1 MPAAAVDKVFEHL
14 HATHDALARVVGRR
28 QPSPAGTDPAE
39 GDLPES
45 GKQLQAAVLHYD
57 TLAARAPAAY
67 QADAARH
74 GIRSEA
80 ALRLTE
86 ELQGVLPGFGP
97 TTQGQ
102 LQEELERQAAALEE
116 DFRQLRALLAADRK
130 RAIKDFWR
138 RHAPDIAQ
146 RWKAV
151 RGAIEVEAPGP
162 SGLWNV
168 RLPNTQTLLTEA
180 HDVMFAVRAFWR
192 ELYDKRPVDLPG
204 FQAVLGRHVP
214 RVPEGAWTQVQQYS
228 MHNLKSALDKADGK
242 APGPNH
248 VEARFIKALPAP
260 VQWLLVHSYRAILRG
275 APPPMHWRDAHI
287 WLSPKVPG
295 SARLDDYRPIALGQ
309 LDMKLLTGPLT
320 QRITEVLTRH
330 GVGSDWQ
337 QGALPG
343 SNTGPP
349 LFMAQRQ
356 LQRGRPNYVFSFDAR
371 KAFDTAP
378 HGALHLILRHLSVPP
393 DVIDLLLF
401 LHTCARLRIVTAHGL
416 TQPVYMLRGVRQGNP
431 ESPLLYALLL
441 EPLLRAQG
449 HRLRP
454 QGGAEH
460 GLIQAYIDDLLVV
473 AHTLQHFVEGVE
485 AVAAYLGM
493 MGMELNPRKC
503 AMATTEGV
511 PGLQL
516 RLCPHLENPW
526 YWVPAADS
534 VPYLG
539 LQLQP
544 DGEFSLQR
552 KHRLRLAAVHH
563 WCLNTLAPPKV
574 VQDIILAILGGVT
587 QYVAPFIADDSDTVR
602 HLDHIMVQVAK
613 DRARYAFDASRDS
626 LQDDRTLGLTR
637 VPTRCQQAAVALVG
651 TLVHH
656 RATSLRAE
664 VTKLFWEIASAHG
677 ICPEVH
683 YPVPEFATLAGGDW
697 VHRIPRALAALG
709 VGMYNPIARPRVAHV
724 QLQSPPGK
732 IVTLRTAKLRHRDKW
747 RLTVP
752 HTTPWHGHHGPRH
765 PFPDNDDPWP
775 TAVRECLNQCAD
787 EHLHYCRR
795 EQEPTNQ
802 PGWRDALAH
811 LFHTTGTRDPRLR
824 LVHPTRANQDAH
836 TGRRVTPD
844 GLHLH
849 VGGYRRR
856 DSLSPPTRGAAYH
869 PPAALMY
876 ILRDV
881 LAESEHQEPNAD
893 VAWPEPLRLRPHA
906 PTPLWLVTTD
916 DQCTQATGQAQL
928 RAEWVIVQ
936 VGAGQ
941 PEPRGLPR
949 GTALLV
955 ATGVPHDPHMA
966 VHALEDHPEDTGHL
980 VVHQRGGPAWL
991 KEHVTALRSWA
1002 STVAGAE
1009 IRLHDHPAIS
1019 PGDTRALSV
1028 DQLTPSHPDVRWHS
1042 ADLNAGWL
1050 SPTGYYWIPEAWGHT
1065 SSDAS
1070 GGGPCKHATSVA
1082 LAADLTRTWAV
1093 AISGTVPDGEGM
1105 AASLPLHYGAHR
1117 PWVHTVDAEVI
1128 LHLLRHADRE
1138 RTTGVPAGAAKVVN
1152 QMPLRW
1158 LRDGLCA
1165 RGQHAGHPFWYV
1177 RATSHHSDALLHKAD
1192 WAASQDTVLQNTPPD
1207 PGHAQLIVAGRDGHL
1222 DLRPPTM
1229 RVLGEVAQRA
1239 QTDHA
1244 LTHRGHTPLGA
1255 AHATAYVHARDLT
1268 AAATNRRAL
1277 RARDGHTP
1285 VQRRLRVRKERLSGV
1300 AIVPQPCLFCGGP
1313 EETPVHM
1320 HVGCTHSRPLWPH
1333 YCQAVHEAARHL
1345 PPGDKALWVASW
1357 RSAGAT
1363 WTEVFCSGLVP
1374 EDAEAQLRA
1383 ITRYDPPGG
1392 TSVVDFLHH
1401 MLRLGDFAWELR
1413 NHRLE
1418 QLLRE
1423 PQSAAARAHR
1433 WLTAAE
1439 GDHPPP
1445 PPRPDKD
1452 FVASLR
1458 VVNGTLE
1465 CPPQESPHPYQDLPG
1480 GFSRHL
1486 QDALFPPWI
1495 IGRGSMTAWEA
1506 RIVGEEWAREWSRW
1520 CAATRAPETPAQQY
1534 AAIPLR
1540 WWGPDTR
1547 PRPTMIRGAGPDHP
1561 WDAATGE
1568 WLQAAPGPQT
1578 GWTGELSSLVRTPV
1592 PPRIVL
1598 HAANVLRAT
1607 EIRTWGH
1614 AAATVWWHPP
1624 EDGATQ
1630 LTVAHFKA
1638 GGPVYDDALS
1648 RLGDTQGPLL
1658 LMLPPGIAAALRQE
1672 LDGCEGLRVGWEAVA
1687 DGTLLA
1693 LLHRD
1698 TANGCQ
1704 WDALTPHLTGRHVYM
1719 AHPPPRGT
1727 PARRGTTSS
1736 PPSTTTESSP
1746 ATRGRRSSGRRLA
1759 RTTGAASTPAC
1770 WRSGTPSDRGGTT
1783 SGSAISTLGRR
1794 PPTSHTPA
1802 DSAENVTRCP
1812 PQHRQAPTG
1821 ARGAPR

>member
-1 MPAAAVDKVFEHL
+1 M
-14 HATHDALARVVGRR
+14 
-28 QPSPAGTDPAE
+28 
-39 GDLPES
+39 
-45 GKQLQAAVLHYD
+45 
-57 TLAARAPAAY
+57 
-67 QADAARH
+67 
-74 GIRSEA
+74 
-80 ALRLTE
+80 
-86 ELQGVLPGFGP
+86 
-97 TTQGQ
+97 
-102 LQEELERQAAALEE
+102 
-116 DFRQLRALLAADRK
+116 
-130 RAIKDFWR
+130 
-138 RHAPDIAQ
+138 
-146 RWKAV
+146 
-151 RGAIEVEAPGP
+151 
-162 SGLWNV
+162 
-168 RLPNTQTLLTEA
+168 
-180 HDVMFAVRAFWR
+180 
-192 ELYDKRPVDLPG
+192 
-204 FQAVLGRHVP
+204 
-214 RVPEGAWTQVQQYS
+214 
-228 MHNLKSALDKADGK
+228 
-242 APGPNH
+242 
-248 VEARFIKALPAP
+248 
-260 VQWLLVHSYRAILRG
+260 
-275 APPPMHWRDAHI
+275 
-287 WLSPKVPG
+287 
-295 SARLDDYRPIALGQ
+295 
-309 LDMKLLTGPLT
+309 
-320 QRITEVLTRH
+320 
-330 GVGSDWQ
+330 
-337 QGALPG
+337 
-343 SNTGPP
+343 
-349 LFMAQRQ
+349 
-356 LQRGRPNYVFSFDAR
+356 
-371 KAFDTAP
+371 
-378 HGALHLILRHLSVPP
+378 
-393 DVIDLLLF
+393 
-401 LHTCARLRIVTAHGL
+401 
-416 TQPVYMLRGVRQGNP
+416 
-431 ESPLLYALLL
+431 
-441 EPLLRAQG
+441 
-449 HRLRP
+449 
-454 QGGAEH
+454 
-460 GLIQAYIDDLLVV
+460 
-473 AHTLQHFVEGVE
+473 
-485 AVAAYLGM
+485 
-493 MGMELNPRKC
+493 
-503 AMATTEGV
+503 
-511 PGLQL
+511 
-516 RLCPHLENPW
+516 
-526 YWVPAADS
+526 
-534 VPYLG
+534 
-539 LQLQP
+539 
-544 DGEFSLQR
+544 
-552 KHRLRLAAVHH
+552 
-563 WCLNTLAPPKV
+563 
-574 VQDIILAILGGVT
+574 
-587 QYVAPFIADDSDTVR
+587 
-602 HLDHIMVQVAK
+602 
-613 DRARYAFDASRDS
+613 
-626 LQDDRTLGLTR
+626 
-637 VPTRCQQAAVALVG
+637 
-651 TLVHH
+651 
-656 RATSLRAE
+656 
-664 VTKLFWEIASAHG
+664 FWEIAGAHG

-697 VHRIPRALAALG
+697 VQRIPRALAALG
-709 VGMYNPIARPRVAHV
+709 VGMYNPIECPRAAHV

-732 IVTLRTAKLRHRDKW
+732 IVTLRTAKLRHRDTC

-752 HTTPWHGHHGPRH
+752 HATPWHGHHGPRH

-775 TAVRECLNQCAD
+775 TAVRECLDQCAD
-787 EHLHYCRR
+787 EHLHYCRH
-795 EQEPTNQ
+795 EQGPTNH

-824 LVHPTRANQDAH
+824 LVHPTRAKQDAH
-836 TGRRVTPD
+836 TGPRVTPD

-856 DSLSPPTRGAAYH
+856 NGLSPPTQGAAYH

-893 VAWPEPLRLRPHA
+893 VAWPEPLRPRPHA
-906 PTPLWLVTTD
+906 PMPLWLVTTD
-916 DQCTQATGQAQL
+916 DQCTQAAGQAQL

-966 VHALEDHPEDTGHL
+966 VHALEDRPEDTGHL

-1019 PGDTRALSV
+1019 PGDTRALSM
-1028 DQLTPSHPDVRWHS
+1028 DQLTHSHPDVRWHS
-1042 ADLNAGWL
+1042 TDLNAGWL

-1093 AISGTVPDGEGM
+1093 AISGTVPDGEGV

-1152 QMPLRW
+1152 QMRLRW
-1158 LRDGLCA
+1158 LRDGLRA

-1320 HVGCTHSRPLWPH
+1320 HVGCTHSRLLWPH
-1333 YCQAVHEAARHL
+1333 YRQAVHEAARHL

-1392 TSVVDFLHH
+1392 TSVDDFLHH

-1418 QLLRE
+1418 QLLHD
-1423 PQSAAARAHR
+1423 PLSAAARAHR

-1465 CPPQESPHPYQDLPG
+1465 CPPQEGPHPYQDLPG

-1506 RIVGEEWAREWSRW
+1506 RIVGEEWAREWDRW
-1520 CAATRAPETPAQQY
+1520 CAATRAPETPAQRY

-1540 WWGPDTR
+1540 GWGPDTR
-1547 PRPTMIRGAGPDHP
+1547 PRPTMVRGAGPDHP

-1578 GWTGELSSLVRTPV
+1578 GWTGDVSSLVKTPV

-1598 HAANVLRAT
+1598 HTANVLRAT

-1614 AAATVWWHPP
+1614 AAATVRWQPP

-1658 LMLPPGIAAALRQE
+1658 LMLPTGIAAALRQE

-1704 WDALTPHLTGRHVYM
+1704 WDTLTPHLTGRHVYM
-1719 AHPPPRGT
+1719 ASPPQGHPRPSWDDLIAAFHDHGILPGDTWQEVQRKTLGKDYRRRVR
-1727 PARRGTTSS
+1727 ARLLEIRDSLRQRWDDLWLRHLDPWS
-1736 PPSTTTESSP
+1736 PPSHLPHTCRLCGECDTVSSATAAGANRCERCTQVAACPWPEPPAGPRRRTEEE
-1746 ATRGRRSSGRRLA
+1746 ALRRRIEGA
-1759 RTTGAASTPAC
+1759 RTPSHEQAGPAGAALL
-1770 WRSGTPSDRGGTT
+1770 WIHVHLRD
-1783 SGSAISTLGRR
+1783 
-1794 PPTSHTPA
+1794 PTSIAHL
-1802 DSAENVTRCP
+1802 SHVF
-1812 PQHRQAPTG
+1812 AP
-1821 ARGAPR
+1821 